1 MTNRKECRGPLVM
14 SALGGVGLVVVWAQI
29 FPISQEIVQYSG

>member
-14 SALGGVGLVVVWAQI
+14 SALGGVGVVVVWVQI
-29 FPISQEIVQYSG
+29 FTISQRTVQYSG